1 MGHELY
7 GAFTCTGAGNVDFA
21 VQVSSA
27 VEAGGQGFLLLGFQV
42 ESDDLPLAAFGLVGC
57 QARNWTPRKDQSF
70 LQLGE
75 PFRVAVV
82 RRT

>member
-21 VQVSSA
+21 VQVLSA
-27 VEAGGQGFLLLGFQV
+27 VEAGGQGCLLVLPQAKP
-42 ESDDLPLAAFGLVGC
+42 DDLPLTAFGLVGC

-75 PFRVAVV
+75 PFRVVVV